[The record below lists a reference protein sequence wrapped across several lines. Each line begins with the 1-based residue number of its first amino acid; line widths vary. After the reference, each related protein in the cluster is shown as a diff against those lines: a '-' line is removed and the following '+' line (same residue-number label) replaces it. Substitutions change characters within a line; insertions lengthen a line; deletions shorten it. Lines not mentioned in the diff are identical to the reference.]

1 MSNELSPLNFEN
13 ELVDGQRKAIDWFQ
27 IWMGEL
33 VRKFAAISSVPTVV
47 TVVTDIT
54 KVPDASTVPIGTQY
68 FVGTPYFHLVI
79 SDGAK
84 WRFAGDQPGF
94 WEGPFDPGT
103 NGYHA
108 LDGSVGVTYLVA
120 NAATLSTAAITL
132 PNEVGGEVH
141 VNGVYDHLVNAATAP
156 VFTGTPVNTG
166 APNSPYGGVTG
177 VAALFA
183 NSTHTHS
190 VTAAGTVDA
199 TGTMA
204 NVKVVRKFRR

>member
-13 ELVDGQRKAIDWFQ
+13 ELVDGERKAVDWFQ

-33 VRKFAAISSVPTVV
+33 VRKFAAISSVP

-79 SDGAK
+79 SDGAQ

-94 WEGPFDPGT
+94 WEGPFDPGS

-120 NAATLSTAAITL
+120 NAATLSTASVTL

-156 VFTGTPVNTG
+156 AFTGTPVTSG
-166 APNSPYGGVTG
+166 APSAAYGGVTG
-177 VAALFA
+177 VSVTF
-183 NSTHTHS
+183 TQFDHTHQ